1 MIRIIAGGKRNVGWC
16 AEACAEYEKRLRKP
30 WDITWEFLEEEK
42 LARRLENWPFD
53 RAREFVVCCDERG
66 QNISSREYS
75 EKIWRALSDGK
86 DVVILIGGA
95 YGFEPVV
102 REKADFVWGF
112 SRLVFPHMIARL
124 VAVEQTYRAAEI
136 VKGSNYHH
144 E

>member
-1 MIRIIAGGKRNVGWC
+1 MGWC
-16 AEACAEYEKRLRKP
+16 AETCAEYEKRLRKP

>member
-1 MIRIIAGGKRNVGWC
+1 MGWC

-95 YGFEPVV
+95 YGFEPAV

-112 SRLVFPHMIARL
+112 SWLVFPHMIARL